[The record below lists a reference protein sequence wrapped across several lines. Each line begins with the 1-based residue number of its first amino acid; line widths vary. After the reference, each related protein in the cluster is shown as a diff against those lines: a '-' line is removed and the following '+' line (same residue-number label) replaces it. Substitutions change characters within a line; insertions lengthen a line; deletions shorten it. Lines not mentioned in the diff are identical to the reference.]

1 MPIYQYSCEITGQV
15 VEQILPLEFADYI
28 EIDCP
33 IHCRKSIEADGE
45 GFKTHLEKTHPM
57 HYAQKIWSLPGNI
70 QIGSPTKIFINN
82 KTGEIFTPFSRHDKP
97 PNGYHEKE
105 LKSPIERSKFEK
117 EQQRR
122 ADAENQLT
130 SHVLDSMKSE
140 ARKNRHDNLK
150 AKMNAVQRE
159 EIEGPDGKKETIEF
173 TLDHKDKSLLNKAMQ
188 RSNKKPKK
196 EKKTDVK
203 FAINH
208 YNPSNMDQVK

>member
-1 MPIYQYSCEITGQV
+1 MPIIEYKCLEGHITEVIYHLSDYPYPEKIGCEDCAIFCGSV
-15 VEQILPLEFADYI
+15 EFA
-28 EIDCP
+28 E
-33 IHCRKSIEADGE
+33 
-45 GFKTHLEKTHPM
+45 
-57 HYAQKIWSLPGNI
+57 KIWSLPGNI
-70 QIGSPTKIFINN
+70 QIGAPTKVFINN
-82 KTGEIFTPFSRHDKP
+82 KTGEIFTPFSKYDRP
-97 PNGYHEKE
+97 PSGYHEKE

-122 ADAENQLT
+122 TDAENQLT

-150 AKMNAVQRE
+150 SRMNAIQRE
-159 EIEGPDGKKETIEF
+159 EVEKPDGKKEVVEF
-173 TLDHKDKSLLNKAMQ
+173 TLDHRDKALLSKAME
-188 RSNKKPKK
+188 RSKKKPKK

>member
-1 MPIYQYSCEITGQV
+1 MPIYEFECKVTG
-15 VEQILPLEFADYI
+15 ETI
-28 EIDCP
+28 EKLFSLSQAHVTLMKCP
-33 IHCRKSIEADGE
+33 IHSVNDCVKKNLPMA
-45 GFKTHLEKTHPM
+45 HL
-57 HYAQKIWSLPGNI
+57 AQRIWSLPGNI

-82 KTGEIFTPFSRHDKP
+82 KTGEIFTPFSKHDKP

-150 AKMNAVQRE
+150 AKMNAIQRE
-159 EIEGPDGKKETIEF
+159 EVERPDGKKEVVEF
-173 TLDHKDKSLLNKAMQ
+173 TLDHRDKSLLNKAMQ

-208 YNPSNMDQVK
+208 YDPSNMDQVK